1 MPTFG
6 MPDAQAARPKLDP
19 DLVQRLLPLA
29 CQRSAFTLPR
39 GIHYFNCA
47 FIAPLMR
54 RVEEA
59 GTLAIHR
66 GRLPH
71 TLGPTD
77 FFHEANRARRR
88 FARLVGASEPG
99 RVAVIPSVS
108 YGLAVAARNLRPH
121 PTQNIVVAGG
131 QFPSNTHIWRRLA
144 HQIGCTL
151 RIVKAPAT
159 LEHRAAEWTRCL
171 LDAIDSAT
179 AVVALGTIHWR
190 DGTRFDLEAIGRR
203 ARDAGAA
210 FVLDGIQ
217 SLGALPFDLD
227 RVQPD
232 VVVCGA
238 YKWLL
243 GPMGIGLA
251 YFGPRFDGGEPLEE
265 TWLGRLPAG
274 DDFSALDDDPSDYQ
288 PGALRYDMGGRA
300 QFILLPMLNAALD
313 QLLDWGSERIQ
324 AYCSL
329 LASALITGA
338 RELGYRVADES
349 SRCGHL
355 FALRA
360 PAGMDLT
367 HLAAHLRQ
375 RGVFVSV
382 RGDFLRVS
390 PHVYNDETDV
400 NALLEG
406 LRDFARLTS

>member
-1 MPTFG
+1 M
-6 MPDAQAARPKLDP
+6 
-19 DLVQRLLPLA
+19 RLQPLA

-39 GIHYFNCA
+39 SIHYFDCA
-47 FIAPLMR
+47 FIAPLTR
-54 RVEEA
+54 GVEEA

-71 TLGPTD
+71 TLGHAD

-88 FARLVGASEPG
+88 FARLVGASEPE

-108 YGLAVAARNLRPH
+108 YGLAVAARNLRPRS
-121 PTQNIVVAGG
+121 TQNIVVAGG
-131 QFPSNTHIWRRLA
+131 QFPSNLYIWRRLA
-144 HQIGCTL
+144 DQVGCTL

-159 LEHRAAEWTRCL
+159 PEHRAPEWTGRL
-171 LDAIDSAT
+171 VDAIDTAT

-190 DGTRFDLEAIGRR
+190 DGSRFDLEAIGRR
-203 ARDAGAA
+203 ARTVGAA

-251 YFGPRFDGGEPLEE
+251 WFGPRFDGGEPLEE

-274 DDFSALDDDPSDYQ
+274 DDFSALGDDPGEYQ

-313 QLLDWGSERIQ
+313 QLLDWGPERIQ
-324 AYCSL
+324 AYCSS

-338 RELGYRVADES
+338 RELGYTAAGEL
-349 SRCGHL
+349 SRCSHL

-360 PAGMDLT
+360 PTGMDLT
-367 HLAAHLRQ
+367 RLAAHLRQ
-375 RGVFVSV
+375 RGVFVSA
-382 RGDFLRVS
+382 RGDFIRVS
-390 PHVYNDETDV
+390 PHVYNDEADV
-400 NALLEG
+400 GALLEG
-406 LRDFARLTS
+406 LRDFARLTP

>member
-1 MPTFG
+1 MPSFG
-6 MPDAQAARPKLDP
+6 MPDARSGRPKLDP
-19 DLVQRLLPLA
+19 ELVARLQPLA

-39 GIHYFNCA
+39 SIHYFNCA

-71 TLGPTD
+71 TLGPAD

-88 FARLVGASEPG
+88 FARLVGASEPE

-108 YGLAVAARNLRPH
+108 YGLAVAARNLRPRS
-121 PTQNIVVAGG
+121 TQNIVVAGG
-131 QFPSNTHIWRRLA
+131 QFPSNLHIWRRLA
-144 HQIGCTL
+144 DQVGCAL
-151 RIVKAPAT
+151 RIVEPPAIR
-159 LEHRAAEWTRCL
+159 EHRGAEWTRRL
-171 LDAIDSAT
+171 VDTIDSAT

-190 DGTRFDLEAIGRR
+190 DGTRFDLQAIGRR
-203 ARDAGAA
+203 ARNAGAA

-227 RVQPD
+227 HVQPD

-251 YFGPRFDGGEPLEE
+251 WFGRRFDGGEPLEE

-274 DDFSALDDDPSDYQ
+274 DDFRALGDDPGEYQ

-313 QLLDWGSERIQ
+313 QLLDWGPERVQ
-324 AYCSL
+324 AYCSS
-329 LASALITGA
+329 LARALISGA
-338 RELGYRVADES
+338 RELGYCAAGES
-349 SRCGHL
+349 SRCSHL

-367 HLAAHLRQ
+367 RLAAHLRQ
-375 RGVFVSV
+375 RGVFVWV
-382 RGDFLRVS
+382 RGDLLRVS
-390 PHVYNDETDV
+390 LHVYNDEADV
-400 NALLEG
+400 GALLEG
-406 LRDFARLTS
+406 FRAFAG

>member
-1 MPTFG
+1 
-6 MPDAQAARPKLDP
+6 MPDNQAARPNLSP
-19 DLVQRLLPLA
+19 ELLPRLQPLG

-39 GIHYFNCA
+39 NIHYFNCA

-54 RVEEA
+54 GVEEA
-59 GTLAIHR
+59 GTRAIHR
-66 GRLPH
+66 GRVPH
-71 TLGPTD
+71 TLGPDD

-88 FARLVGASEPG
+88 FAKLVGASEPG
-99 RVAVIPSVS
+99 RIAVIPSVS
-108 YGLAVAARNLRPH
+108 YGLAVAARNLRPR

-131 QFPSNTHIWRRLA
+131 QFPSNFHIWRRLTN
-144 HQIGCTL
+144 QIGCTL

-159 LEHRAAEWTRCL
+159 PEHRAAEWTRRL
-171 LDAIDSAT
+171 VDTIDSAT
-179 AVVALGTIHWR
+179 AVVALGTVHWR
-190 DGTRFDLEAIGRR
+190 DGTRLDLGAIGRR

-243 GPMGIGLA
+243 GPMGVGLA

-265 TWLGRLPAG
+265 TWLGRIPAG
-274 DDFSALDDDPSDYQ
+274 DDFSTLGEDPGEYQ

-313 QLLDWGSERIQ
+313 QLLDWGPERIQ
-324 AYCSL
+324 AYCSS
-329 LASALITGA
+329 LASTLIAGA
-338 RELGYRVADES
+338 QALGYHAAGES
-349 SRCGHL
+349 SRCSHL
-355 FALRA
+355 FALQA
-360 PAGMDLT
+360 PAGLDVT
-367 HLAAHLRQ
+367 RLAAHLRQ

-382 RGDFLRVS
+382 QGDLLRVS
-390 PHVYNDETDV
+390 PNVYNDDADV
-400 NALLEG
+400 CALLEG
-406 LRDFARLTS
+406 LREFARLIP

>member
-1 MPTFG
+1 VTH
-6 MPDAQAARPKLDP
+6 AARP
-19 DLVQRLLPLA
+19 DLNPALLLRQPLG

-39 GIHYFNCA
+39 NIHYFNCA

-66 GRLPH
+66 GRVPH
-71 TLGPTD
+71 TLGPED

-88 FARLVGASEPG
+88 FARLAGASEPQ
-99 RVAVIPSVS
+99 RIAVIPSVS
-108 YGLAVAARNLRPH
+108 YGLAVAARNLRPRS
-121 PTQNIVVAGG
+121 TQNIVVAGG
-131 QFPSNTHIWRRLA
+131 QFPSNLHIWRRLA
-144 HQIGCTL
+144 DHVGCTV
-151 RIVKAPAT
+151 RTVEAPAT
-159 LEHRAAEWTRCL
+159 PEHRAAEWTRHL
-171 LDAIDSAT
+171 LDSIDSAT

-190 DGTRFDLEAIGRR
+190 DGSRFDLEAIGRR
-203 ARDAGAA
+203 ARNVGAA

-227 RVQPD
+227 HLQPD

-251 YFGPRFDGGEPLEE
+251 WFGPRFDGGEPLEE
-265 TWLGRLPAG
+265 TWLGRLRAG
-274 DDFSALDDDPSDYQ
+274 DDFSALGDDPGEYQ

-313 QLLDWGSERIQ
+313 QLLDWGPERIQ
-324 AYCSL
+324 AYCCS

-338 RELGYRVADES
+338 HELGYRVADES

-355 FALRA
+355 FALQA
-360 PAGMDLT
+360 PSGIDLT
-367 HLAAHLRQ
+367 RLAAHLRQ
-375 RGVFVSV
+375 RGVFVSA

-390 PHVYNDETDV
+390 PHVYNDEADV
-400 NALLEG
+400 EALLEG
-406 LRDFARLTS
+406 VRDFAK